1 MLAGSPN
8 DFLPKVIGPLISGP
22 MVELPGIELGAQ
34 IVPTYGNTEF
44 QYAEAR
50 ETTWRDEGL
59 SAARTLFRTVWP
71 C

>member
-8 DFLPKVIGPLISGP
+8 DFLPKVIGPLISGRT
-22 MVELPGIELGAQ
+22 VELPGIELGAQ

-59 SAARTLFRTVWP
+59 
-71 C
+71 